1 MKFHFISILIVFFTA
16 AWAFAEPVEVHLTL
30 KDHRFDPAEVRVK
43 KGDDGIKLVVKN
55 EDPSMEEFESPALRK
70 EKKILGGHTLEM
82 SIPFIRPGT
91 YEFYGEFHADTAKGT
106 LIVE

>member
-1 MKFHFISILIVFFTA
+1 MKFYFISILIVFFTA
-16 AWAFAEPVEVHLTL
+16 AWAAAEPVEVRLTL
-30 KDHRFDPAEVRVK
+30 KDHRFDPSEVRV

-70 EKKILGGHTLEM
+70 EKKILGGHTLLM

-91 YEFYGEFHADTAKGT
+91 YEFYGEFHADTAKGK

>member
-1 MKFHFISILIVFFTA
+1 MKSNFILMLVFFFTA
-16 AWAFAEPVEVHLTL
+16 TLAFAEPVEVHLTL
-30 KDHRFDPAEVRVK
+30 RDHRFDPSEVRV

-55 EDPSMEEFESPALRK
+55 EDLSMEEFESPALRK

-91 YEFYGEFHADTAKGT
+91 YEFYGEYHADTAKGK

>member
-1 MKFHFISILIVFFTA
+1 LKLYFIAILIVFFA
-16 AWAFAEPVEVHLTL
+16 AARAAAEPLEVHLTL
-30 KDHRFDPAEVRVK
+30 KNHRFDPQEVRVK
-43 KGDDGIKLVVKN
+43 GDGGIKLVVKN
-55 EDPSMEEFESPALRK
+55 EDPSIEEFESPALRK

-82 SIPFIRPGT
+82 SFPFIKPGT